1 MTDLFPAVHLD
12 LTSKE
17 CRASYE
23 RVRAN
28 AQMRAILDEVMVPAL
43 EKDGLPDIR
52 LAAFEKGRVA
62 AVGTYYGTVAGNL
75 PYLTDREKMS
85 RATGSGP
92 HPALDALDRVA
103 VDILDCWFLTLAR
116 AIAAGPAAPREKSVA
131 LGRLVS
137 LARTCLP
144 WKPQAGENIAVGIM
158 VLRADLG

>member
-1 MTDLFPAVHLD
+1 MTDLFPAVQLD
-12 LTSKE
+12 LSSNE
-17 CRASYE
+17 CRASYA
-23 RVRAN
+23 RVRSN
-28 AQMRAILDEVMVPAL
+28 AQMRAILDEVMIPAL
-43 EKDGLPDIR
+43 EKEGLPDIR
-52 LAAFEKGRVA
+52 LAGFEKGRVA

-85 RATGSGP
+85 QATGSGP

-103 VDILDCWFLTLAR
+103 ADVLDCWFMTLAR
-116 AIAAGPAAPREKSVA
+116 AIAAGSASSREKSAA

-137 LARTCLP
+137 LARTSLP